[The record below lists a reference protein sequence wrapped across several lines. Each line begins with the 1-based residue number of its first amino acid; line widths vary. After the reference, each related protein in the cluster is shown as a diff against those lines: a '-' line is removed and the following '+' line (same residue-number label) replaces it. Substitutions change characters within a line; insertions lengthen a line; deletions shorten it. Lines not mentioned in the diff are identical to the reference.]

1 MIPDPRV
8 ITRAINKRKA
18 TAVMLITAL
27 STASVFSSYAD
38 TQGIFELNLETYP
51 TVPAANDILQK
62 AFSDNS
68 DSELETIGIL
78 AEANVSDLGTTGILT
93 ETNSSVAETT
103 GVLAETTVSFTE
115 TTEEAE
121 ETAGT
126 VVETTEVVEGIT
138 ETVEE
143 TETSAIDSADM
154 SQTNIGPTVS
164 ADYLKTEEELLWEL
178 ENKAWIEEQLR
189 LQNEALHALQIGE
202 FFKDSVLV
210 GDSVAEGFNLYAMR
224 NPAFPIFQNLKF
236 LTKVSYS
243 VHNAF
248 MSSSYNPRF
257 QGAQMYAWDSMRLM
271 GIKHAYTF
279 FGLNDLGS
287 GVDNTV
293 AQYLKYI
300 ARVQQEIPDIKIT
313 IVSTTPMYKGSEKK
327 ALNNAN
333 IRALNAE
340 MAELAAQNGWGYI
353 DIASR
358 LCDSDGCLAKQ
369 YCSDKYVH
377 QNNSAYQIWQAAF
390 EEYAEAHLEDS
401 YDNA

>member
-18 TAVMLITAL
+18 TTVMLITAL
-27 STASVFSSYAD
+27 SIAPVFSSYAD
-38 TQGIFELNLETYP
+38 TQGIFELNMETYP

-68 DSELETIGIL
+68 DSASETTGSL
-78 AEANVSDLGTTGILT
+78 VGSNVSDLDTTGILT
-93 ETNSSVAETT
+93 ESNASVTETIDAADETT
-103 GVLAETTVSFTE
+103 EAVEKTAVAATEAIEKTE
-115 TTEEAE
+115 TTA
-121 ETAGT
+121 
-126 VVETTEVVEGIT
+126 V
-138 ETVEE
+138 
-143 TETSAIDSADM
+143 DSTDM
-154 SQTNIGPTVS
+154 SQVDDGSTVP

-271 GIKHAYTF
+271 GIKHVYTF

-327 ALNNAN
+327 VLNNAN

-353 DIASR
+353 DVASR

-401 YDNA
+401 YNNA

>member
-18 TAVMLITAL
+18 TTVMLITAL
-27 STASVFSSYAD
+27 SIAPVFSSYAD
-38 TQGIFELNLETYP
+38 TQGIFELNMETYP
-51 TVPAANDILQK
+51 TVPAANDILK
-62 AFSDNS
+62 KVFSDNS
-68 DSELETIGIL
+68 DSASE
-78 AEANVSDLGTTGILT
+78 TTGILT
-93 ETNSSVAETT
+93 ENNASVSETIDAADVT
-103 GVLAETTVSFTE
+103 INASDE
-115 TTEEAE
+115 TTEAVEEIAVAATEA
-121 ETAGT
+121 
-126 VVETTEVVEGIT
+126 I
-138 ETVEE
+138 EE
-143 TETSAIDSADM
+143 TETTAVDSTDM
-154 SQTNIGPTVS
+154 SQVDDGPTVP
-164 ADYLKTEEELLWEL
+164 ADYFKTEEELLWEL

-271 GIKHAYTF
+271 GIKHVYTF

-327 ALNNAN
+327 VLNNVN

-353 DIASR
+353 DVASR

-401 YDNA
+401 YVNA

>member
-1 MIPDPRV
+1 MKKIK
-8 ITRAINKRKA
+8 IRAVLLA
-18 TAVMLITAL
+18 TAL
-27 STASVFSSYAD
+27 SIAPVFSSYAD
-38 TQGIFELNLETYP
+38 TQGIFELNMETYP
-51 TVPAANDILQK
+51 TVPVANDILQN

-68 DSELETIGIL
+68 DL
-78 AEANVSDLGTTGILT
+78 AS
-93 ETNSSVAETT
+93 ETT
-103 GVLAETTVSFTE
+103 AATE
-115 TTEEAE
+115 AI
-121 ETAGT
+121 A
-126 VVETTEVVEGIT
+126 
-138 ETVEE
+138 E
-143 TETSAIDSADM
+143 TETIAVDSTDLP
-154 SQTNIGPTVS
+154 QVDDGPTVP

-178 ENKAWIEEQLR
+178 ENKAWLEEQLR

-327 ALNNAN
+327 GLNNAN
-333 IRALNAE
+333 IRALNAQ
-340 MAELAAQNGWGYI
+340 MAELAAKNGWGYI
-353 DIASR
+353 DVASR

-377 QNNSAYQIWQAAF
+377 QNTSAYQIWQAAF
-390 EEYAEAHLEDS
+390 EEYAEAHLEDA
-401 YDNA
+401 YNNA